1 MEAIQG
7 LGMPLSP
14 TAAGQPLPQRDAS
27 VFTTK
32 VTPEGIYDVSEELYE
47 TMPDASQQDPGY
59 EYVYF
64 KPHISQPPKGDEAI
78 YEDIPGDY
86 TPSTPKLPPLPSNVP
101 TATPSGVCSSR
112 ADDPVYYAIRD
123 RTSSALNSHQIDHL
137 ISMLQS
143 VQSTLAREDK
153 SNNAEVGQTAGEIP
167 QPPPTSPPPQDIE
180 TSLHTKSSRND
191 PDIYSTLPTP
201 VSQVNPTPEVQP
213 PQLPVLD
220 VKSPLTRPERRQG
233 FRQDLSKFLKLL
245 E

>member
-1 MEAIQG
+1 MSWMEAIQG
-7 LGMPLSP
+7 LGTPLSP
-14 TAAGQPLPQRDAS
+14 TAAVQPLPQRDAS
-27 VFTTK
+27 FFTTK
-32 VTPEGIYDVSEELYE
+32 VMPEGIYDVSEELYE
-47 TMPDASQQDPGY
+47 TMPDASQY

-64 KPHISQPPKGDEAI
+64 KPHISQTPKGDEAI

-86 TPSTPKLPPLPSNVP
+86 TPSAPKLPPLPSNVP
-101 TATPSGVCSSR
+101 TATQSGVCSSR

-123 RTSSALNSHQIDHL
+123 RTASVLNSPQIDHL

-153 SNNAEVGQTAGEIP
+153 SNKAEVGQTAGEIP
-167 QPPPTSPPPQDIE
+167 QPPSTSPPPQDIE

-220 VKSPLTRPERRQG
+220 VKSPPTRPERQQG